1 MRARILLHLSIAP
14 NASSVWAIRIVMN
27 HSKMRTGSRIWRML
41 YSIPMLYR
49 KPRIGHDISTYCGRC
64 KDERTHVVAAMD
76 GETVSRVTCSMCG
89 SNHLYRQ
96 KATATSRSTKAGG
109 GSKKTKQSTRDIDLS
124 AVKSYSMN
132 ARFSAGDFID
142 HPKFGIGA
150 VETELAPNKIEVK
163 FQEGRKLLLHNM
175 KS

>member
-1 MRARILLHLSIAP
+1 M
-14 NASSVWAIRIVMN
+14 
-27 HSKMRTGSRIWRML
+27 
-41 YSIPMLYR
+41 PMLYR
-49 KPRIGHDISTYCGRC
+49 NPRIGHDINTYCGRC
-64 KDERTHVVAAMD
+64 KDERTHVVVAMD
-76 GETVSRVTCSMCG
+76 GETVSRVICSMCG
-89 SNHLYRQ
+89 SNHLYKQ
-96 KATATSRSTKAGG
+96 KASAPETSRSAKTTR
-109 GSKKTKQSTRDIDLS
+109 GSKKTKQPARDIDLS

-175 KS
+175 KNSHR